1 MKILSVNAG
10 SSSLKFKMFEMPEE
24 EVIISGRFERIKDPK
39 NSFYSIEVNGDKYTK
54 NAPLNSHSD
63 AIEILIQELFD
74 NKVIDSL
81 DDLASVSHRLV
92 HGGDKYPNSVVLD
105 EESLKV
111 VESFVGLAPLHVPAN
126 VMCVKA
132 FMEKAPNAVQVGCF
146 DTAFHQTIDKERY
159 IYPVP
164 YEWYE
169 QYKVRKY
176 GFHGQS
182 HKYVTETI
190 SKILNKENVNA
201 IICHIGQ
208 GASISAIEN
217 GKCIDTS
224 MGFTPNSGVVMGTR
238 SGDIDYGIIK
248 YMMNNANMT
257 FEEVDDALNK
267 KSGLLG
273 LSKVSNDW
281 RDVDDAI
288 TKGDKQAYLA
298 HKILVN
304 SIVDY
309 IARYYVE
316 LKGQVDALVFTAGLG
331 ENASHIRRMVID
343 RLNCLG
349 FYCDRE
355 VNDQT
360 RFGKEGIISTKDSK
374 IPVYVIGTNEE
385 LMMARDAFDLIK

>member
-1 MKILSVNAG
+1 MKVLSVNAG

-24 EVIISGRFERIKDPK
+24 EVLIAGTFERIGGKG
-39 NSFYSIEVNGDKYTK
+39 SFYRVTINGEETK
-54 NAPLNSHSD
+54 KEAELKSHSD
-63 AIEILIQELFD
+63 AVEILIQELFD
-74 NKVIDSL
+74 NNVIESL
-81 DDLASVSHRLV
+81 DELSAVAHRLV
-92 HGGDKYPNSVVLD
+92 HGGDKYPNSVILD
-105 EESLKV
+105 EDALKI
-111 VESFVGLAPLHVPAN
+111 VESFKDLAPLHVPAN

-132 FMEKAPNAVQVGCF
+132 FMKKAPNAAQVGCF

-164 YEWYE
+164 FEWYE
-169 QYKVRKY
+169 KYKVRKY

-182 HKYVTETI
+182 HKYITETI
-190 SKILNKENVNA
+190 GNILNNKEVNA
-201 IICHIGQ
+201 IVCHIGQ

-224 MGFTPNSGVVMGTR
+224 MGFTPNSGVIMGTR

-248 YMMNNANMT
+248 YMMNEAGMT
-257 FEEVDDALNK
+257 FDEVDRALNK
-267 KSGLLG
+267 ESGLLG

-281 RDVDDAI
+281 RDVDAAI
-288 TKGDKQAYLA
+288 TEGNKQAYLA
-298 HKILVN
+298 HKIFVN

-331 ENASHIRRMVID
+331 ENAHHIRRMVID

-349 FYCDRE
+349 FECDRE
-355 VNDQT
+355 ANDNT
-360 RFGKEGIISTKDSK
+360 RFGKEGIISTSNSK

-385 LMMARDAFDLIK
+385 LMMARDALDLIK

>member
-24 EVIISGRFERIKDPK
+24 KVLIAGTFERIGDKE
-39 NSFYSIEVNGDKYTK
+39 SFYRITINNEQVKKQAEVRN
-54 NAPLNSHSD
+54 HSD
-63 AIEILIQELFD
+63 AVEILISELYS
-74 NKVIDSL
+74 NNIIDTLEELS
-81 DDLASVSHRLV
+81 AVSHRLV
-92 HGGDKYPNSVVLD
+92 HGGDKYPTSTLLD
-105 EESLKV
+105 NDALKV
-111 VESFVGLAPLHVPAN
+111 IESFKELAPLHVPAN
-126 VMCVKA
+126 VMCVRA
-132 FMEKAPNAVQVGCF
+132 FMEKAPNAAQVGCF

-169 QYKVRKY
+169 KYKVRKY

-182 HKYVTETI
+182 HKFITETI
-190 SKILNKENVNA
+190 SDILNKDKVNA
-201 IICHIGQ
+201 IVCHIGQ
-208 GASISAIEN
+208 GASISAIEA

-248 YMMNNANMT
+248 YIMKETGMS
-257 FEEVDDALNK
+257 FDEVDTILNK

-288 TKGDKQAYLA
+288 TNGDKQAYLS

-343 RLNCLG
+343 RLSCLG
-349 FYCDRE
+349 FECDRE
-355 VNDQT
+355 KNDET
-360 RFGKEGIISTKDSK
+360 RLGKEGIISTPNS

-385 LMMARDAFDLIK
+385 LMMARDALELIK

>member
-10 SSSLKFKMFEMPEE
+10 SSSLKFKMFEMPDEK
-24 EVIISGRFERIKDPK
+24 VLIAGTFERIGDIG
-39 NSFYSIEVNGDKYTK
+39 SFYRVTINGQEVKK
-54 NAPLNSHSD
+54 EAEVNSHSD
-63 AIEILIQELFD
+63 AVEILINELFD

-81 DDLASVSHRLV
+81 DELSAVSHRLV
-92 HGGDKYPNSVVLD
+92 HGGDKYPNSVILN
-105 EESLKV
+105 EEALEV
-111 VESFVGLAPLHVPAN
+111 IESFKDLAPLHVPAN

-132 FMEKAPNAVQVGCF
+132 FMSKAPNAAQVGCF

-169 QYKVRKY
+169 KYKVRKY

-182 HKYVTETI
+182 HKFITEAI
-190 SKILNKENVNA
+190 SKELGKEEVNT

-208 GASISAIEN
+208 GASISAIEK

-224 MGFTPNSGVVMGTR
+224 MGFTPNSGIVMGTR

-248 YMMNNANMT
+248 YMMNEASMS
-257 FEEVDDALNK
+257 FDEVDNALNK

-273 LSKVSNDW
+273 LSGVSNDW
-281 RDVDDAI
+281 RDVEAAI
-288 TKGDKQAYLA
+288 TKGDKQAYLS

-309 IARYYVE
+309 IAKYYVE
-316 LKGQVDALVFTAGLG
+316 LKGQIDALVFTAGLG
-331 ENASHIRRMVID
+331 ENAAHIRRMVIE
-343 RLNCLG
+343 RLSCLG
-349 FYCDRE
+349 FECDRE
-355 VNDQT
+355 VNDKT
-360 RFGKEGIISTKDSK
+360 ILGVEGIISTKNSK
-374 IPVYVIGTNEE
+374 IPIYVIGTNEE
-385 LMMARDAFDLIK
+385 LMMARDALNLIK

>member
-1 MKILSVNAG
+1 MKVLSVNAG
-10 SSSLKFKMFEMPEE
+10 SSSFKFRMYEMPEE
-24 EVIISGRFERIKDPK
+24 KVIISGRFERIGDRK
-39 NSFYSIEVNGDKYTK
+39 NSFYSIELNGEKVEK
-54 NAPLNSHSD
+54 KAELGSHAD
-63 AIEILIQELFD
+63 AVEILINELIE
-74 NKVIDSL
+74 NKVIESL
-81 DDLASVSHRLV
+81 DELTAISHRLV
-92 HGGDKYPNSVVLD
+92 HGGDKYPNSVILD
-105 EESLKV
+105 EDSLKV
-111 VESFVGLAPLHVPAN
+111 VESFTDLAPLHVPAN
-126 VMCVKA
+126 VMCVRA
-132 FMEKAPNAVQVGCF
+132 FMEKAPKAVQVGCF

-169 QYKVRKY
+169 KYKVRKY

-182 HKYVTETI
+182 HKFIAQTI
-190 SKILNKENVNA
+190 GKILNKEDVNA

-248 YMMNNANMT
+248 YMMSEAGMT
-257 FEEVDDALNK
+257 FDEVDQALNK

-288 TKGDKQAYLA
+288 TEGNKQAYLA

-309 IARYYVE
+309 VARYFVE

-331 ENASHIRRMVID
+331 ENANHIRRMVID

-349 FYCDRE
+349 FECDRE
-355 VNDQT
+355 ANDET
-360 RFGKEGIISTKDSK
+360 RFGKEGIISSKNSK
-374 IPVYVIGTNEE
+374 IPVYVIATNEE
-385 LMMARDAFDLIK
+385 LMMARDAVDLIK

>member
-24 EVIISGRFERIKDPK
+24 KVLIAGTFERIGGKG
-39 NSFYSIEVNGDKYTK
+39 SFYRITINGEEVKTESELK
-54 NAPLNSHSD
+54 SHSD
-63 AIEILIQELFD
+63 AVEILIQELFD
-74 NKVIDSL
+74 NNVISSL
-81 DDLASVSHRLV
+81 EELTAVSHRLV
-92 HGGDKYPNSVVLD
+92 HGGDKYPNSIIIDD
-105 EESLKV
+105 EALEV
-111 VESFVGLAPLHVPAN
+111 IESFKDLAPLHVPAN

-132 FMEKAPNAVQVGCF
+132 FMEKAPNAAQVGCF

-159 IYPVP
+159 IYAVP

-169 QYKVRKY
+169 KYKIRKY

-182 HKYVTETI
+182 HKFIAETI
-190 SKILNKENVNA
+190 AKELGKEEVNA

-208 GASISAIEN
+208 GASISAVEK

-224 MGFTPNSGVVMGTR
+224 MGFTPNSGVIMGTR

-248 YMMNNANMT
+248 YMMKEANMT
-257 FEEVDDALNK
+257 FDEVDRALNK
-267 KSGLLG
+267 ESGLLG

-281 RDVDDAI
+281 RDVDAAI
-288 TKGDKQAYLA
+288 TEGNKQAYLA
-298 HKILVN
+298 HKIFVN

-331 ENASHIRRMVID
+331 ENAHHIRRMVID

-349 FYCDRE
+349 FECDRE

-360 RFGKEGIISTKDSK
+360 RFGKEGIISTKNSK

-385 LMMARDAFDLIK
+385 LMMARDALDLVK

>member
-1 MKILSVNAG
+1 MKVLSVNAG

-24 EVIISGRFERIKDPK
+24 NVLIAGTVERIGGKG
-39 NSFYSIEVNGDKYTK
+39 SFYRIKINGEETK
-54 NAPLNSHSD
+54 TETEIKSHSD
-63 AIEILIQELFD
+63 AVEILIKELFD
-74 NKVIDSL
+74 NKIIESL
-81 DDLASVSHRLV
+81 EELGAVAHRLV
-92 HGGDKYPNSVVLD
+92 HGGDKYPNSTKLD

-111 VESFVGLAPLHVPAN
+111 VYSFKELAPLHVPAN
-126 VMCVKA
+126 VMCVTA

-146 DTAFHQTIDKERY
+146 DTAFHQTIDKERF
-159 IYPVP
+159 IYAVP

-169 QYKVRKY
+169 KYKVRKY

-182 HKYVTETI
+182 HKFITETL
-190 SKILNKENVNA
+190 SEMLNKKDLNA
-201 IICHIGQ
+201 IVCHIGQ

-238 SGDIDYGIIK
+238 SGDIDYGIVK
-248 YMMNNANMT
+248 YMMKETGMT
-257 FEEVDDALNK
+257 IEEVDNELNK

-281 RDVDDAI
+281 RDVDAAI
-288 TKGDKQAYLA
+288 TDGDKQAYLA

-309 IARYYVE
+309 IAKYYVE
-316 LKGQVDALVFTAGLG
+316 LKGQVDALAFTAGLG

-343 RLNCLG
+343 RLACLG
-349 FYCDRE
+349 FECDRE
-355 VNDQT
+355 KNDET
-360 RFGKEGIISTKDSK
+360 RLGKEGIISTPNSK

-385 LMMARDAFDLIK
+385 LMMARDAYDLSK

>member
-1 MKILSVNAG
+1 MKVLSVNAG

-24 EVIISGRFERIKDPK
+24 EVLIAGTFERIGGKG
-39 NSFYSIEVNGDKYTK
+39 SFYRVTINGEETK
-54 NAPLNSHSD
+54 KEAELKSHSD
-63 AIEILIQELFD
+63 AVEILIQELFD
-74 NKVIDSL
+74 NNVIESL
-81 DDLASVSHRLV
+81 DELSAVAHRLV
-92 HGGDKYPNSVVLD
+92 HGGDKYPNSVILD
-105 EESLKV
+105 EDALKI
-111 VESFVGLAPLHVPAN
+111 VESFKDLAPLHVPAN

-132 FMEKAPNAVQVGCF
+132 FMEKAPNAAQVGCF

-169 QYKVRKY
+169 KYKVRKY

-182 HKYVTETI
+182 HKYITETI
-190 SKILNKENVNA
+190 GNILNNKEVNA

-224 MGFTPNSGVVMGTR
+224 MGFTPNSGVIMGTR

-248 YMMNNANMT
+248 YMMNEAGMT
-257 FEEVDDALNK
+257 FEEVDRALNK
-267 KSGLLG
+267 ESGLLG

-281 RDVDDAI
+281 RDVDAAI
-288 TKGDKQAYLA
+288 TEGNKQAYLA
-298 HKILVN
+298 HKIFVN

-349 FYCDRE
+349 FECDRE
-355 VNDQT
+355 VNDNT
-360 RFGKEGIISTKDSK
+360 RFGKEGIISTSNSK

-385 LMMARDAFDLIK
+385 LMMARDALD

>member
-24 EVIISGRFERIKDPK
+24 KVIISGRFERIKDPK
-39 NSFYSIEVNGDKYTK
+39 NSFYSIETLDEKYKK
-54 NAPLNSHSD
+54 NVELNNHSD
-63 AIEILIQELFD
+63 AVEILINELFE
-74 NKVIDSL
+74 NKVISSL
-81 DDLASVSHRLV
+81 DELTAVSHRLV
-92 HGGDKYPNSVVLD
+92 HGGDKYPTSVILD
-105 EESLKV
+105 EDSLKV
-111 VESFVGLAPLHVPAN
+111 VESFTDLAPLHVPAN
-126 VMCVKA
+126 VMCVRE
-132 FMEKAPNAVQVGCF
+132 FMKKAPNAYQVGCF
-146 DTAFHQTIDKERY
+146 DTAFHQTIDEERF

-164 YEWYE
+164 FEWYE
-169 QYKVRKY
+169 KYKVRKY

-182 HKYVTETI
+182 HKYITETI
-190 SKILNKENVNA
+190 GNMLNKKDVNA

-208 GASISAIEN
+208 GASISAISN

-248 YMMNNANMT
+248 YMMKTAGMS
-257 FEEVDDALNK
+257 FDEVDDALNK

-281 RDVDDAI
+281 RDVDEAI

-298 HKILVN
+298 HKVLVN

-309 IARYYVE
+309 VARYYVE

-349 FYCDRE
+349 FECDRE
-355 VNDQT
+355 LNDEI
-360 RFGKEGIISTKDSK
+360 RLGKEGKISTSNSK

-385 LMMARDAFDLIK
+385 LMMARDAVNLIK

>member
-24 EVIISGRFERIKDPK
+24 KVLIAGTFERIGGKG
-39 NSFYSIEVNGDKYTK
+39 SFYRITVNNEEVKKDANLK
-54 NAPLNSHSD
+54 SHSD
-63 AIEILIQELFD
+63 AVEILIKELFD
-74 NKVIDSL
+74 NNIIESL
-81 DDLASVSHRLV
+81 DELSSVSHRLV
-92 HGGDKYPNSVVLD
+92 HGGDKYPNSIILD

-111 VESFVGLAPLHVPAN
+111 VESFKDLAPLHVPAN

-132 FMEKAPNAVQVGCF
+132 FMEKAPNAKQVGCF

-159 IYPVP
+159 IYAVP

-169 QYKVRKY
+169 KYKVRKY

-182 HKYVTETI
+182 HKFITETI
-190 SKILNKENVNA
+190 EKKLGKENVNA

-224 MGFTPNSGVVMGTR
+224 MGFTPNSGVIMGTR

-248 YMMNNANMT
+248 YMMKET
-257 FEEVDDALNK
+257 GLSFDEIDTALNK

-288 TKGDKQAYLA
+288 TEGNKQAYLA
-298 HKILVN
+298 HKIFVN

-309 IARYYVE
+309 IAKYYVE

-331 ENASHIRRMVID
+331 ENAHHIRRMVID
-343 RLNCLG
+343 RLACLG
-349 FYCDRE
+349 FECNRE
-355 VNDQT
+355 VNDST
-360 RFGKEGIISTKDSK
+360 RFGKEGIISTKNSK
-374 IPVYVIGTNEE
+374 IPVYVICTNEE
-385 LMMARDAFDLIK
+385 LMMARDALNLIK

>member
-10 SSSLKFKMFEMPEE
+10 SSSLKFKMFEMPDEK
-24 EVIISGRFERIKDPK
+24 VLIAGTFERIGDIG
-39 NSFYSIEVNGDKYTK
+39 SFYRVTINGQEVKK
-54 NAPLNSHSD
+54 EAEVNSHSD
-63 AIEILIQELFD
+63 AVEILINELFD

-81 DDLASVSHRLV
+81 DELSAVSHRLV
-92 HGGDKYPNSVVLD
+92 HGGDKYPNSVILN
-105 EESLKV
+105 EEALKV
-111 VESFVGLAPLHVPAN
+111 IESFKDLAPLHVPAN

-132 FMEKAPNAVQVGCF
+132 FMSKAPNAAQVGCF

-169 QYKVRKY
+169 KYKVRKY

-182 HKYVTETI
+182 HKFITEAI
-190 SKILNKENVNA
+190 SKELGKEEVNT

-208 GASISAIEN
+208 GASISAIEK

-224 MGFTPNSGVVMGTR
+224 MGFTPNSGIVMGTR

-248 YMMNNANMT
+248 YMMNEASMS
-257 FEEVDDALNK
+257 FDEVDNALNK

-273 LSKVSNDW
+273 LSGVSNDW
-281 RDVDDAI
+281 RDVEAAI
-288 TKGDKQAYLA
+288 TKGDKQAYLS

-309 IARYYVE
+309 IAKYYVE
-316 LKGQVDALVFTAGLG
+316 LKGQIDALVFTAGLG
-331 ENASHIRRMVID
+331 ENAAHIRRMVIE
-343 RLNCLG
+343 RLSCLG
-349 FYCDRE
+349 FECDRE
-355 VNDQT
+355 VNDKT
-360 RFGKEGIISTKDSK
+360 ILGVEGIISTKNSK
-374 IPVYVIGTNEE
+374 IPIYVIGTNEE
-385 LMMARDAFDLIK
+385 LMMARDALNLIK

>member
-24 EVIISGRFERIKDPK
+24 KVLIAGTFERIGGQG
-39 NSFYSIEVNGDKYTK
+39 SFYRVTINNEETK
-54 NAPLNSHSD
+54 KEAELKSHSD
-63 AIEILIQELFD
+63 AVEILIQELFD
-74 NKVIDSL
+74 NKVIESL
-81 DDLASVSHRLV
+81 DELSAVAHRLV
-92 HGGDKYPNSVVLD
+92 HGGDKYPNSVILD
-105 EESLKV
+105 NESLKV
-111 VESFVGLAPLHVPAN
+111 VESFKDLAPLHVPAN
-126 VMCVKA
+126 VMCVRA
-132 FMEKAPNAVQVGCF
+132 FMKKAPNAAQVGCF

-169 QYKVRKY
+169 KYKVRKY

-182 HKYVTETI
+182 HKYITETI
-190 SKILNKENVNA
+190 SDILGNKEVNA
-201 IICHIGQ
+201 IVCHIGQ

-224 MGFTPNSGVVMGTR
+224 MGFTPNSGVIMGTR

-248 YMMNNANMT
+248 YMMKEANMT
-257 FEEVDDALNK
+257 FDEVDRALNK
-267 KSGLLG
+267 ESGLLG

-281 RDVDDAI
+281 RDVDAAI
-288 TKGDKQAYLA
+288 TEGNKQAYLA
-298 HKILVN
+298 HKIFVN

-331 ENASHIRRMVID
+331 ENAHHIRRMVID
-343 RLNCLG
+343 RLACLG
-349 FYCDRE
+349 FECDRE
-355 VNDQT
+355 ANDQT
-360 RFGKEGIISTKDSK
+360 RFGKEGIISTKNSK

-385 LMMARDAFDLIK
+385 LMMARDALDLIK

>member
-1 MKILSVNAG
+1 MKVLSVNAG

-24 EVIISGRFERIKDPK
+24 KVLIAGTVERIGGEG
-39 NSFYSIEVNGDKYTK
+39 SFYRIKTNGEEVKTEAEIK
-54 NAPLNSHSD
+54 THSD
-63 AIEILIQELFD
+63 AVEILIKELFD
-74 NKVIDSL
+74 NKIIESL
-81 DDLASVSHRLV
+81 EELGAVAHRLV
-92 HGGDKYPNSVVLD
+92 HGGDKYPNSTKLD

-111 VESFVGLAPLHVPAN
+111 VYSFKDLAPLHVPAN

-146 DTAFHQTIDKERY
+146 DTAFHQTIDKERF
-159 IYPVP
+159 IYAVP

-169 QYKVRKY
+169 KYKVRKY

-182 HKYVTETI
+182 HKFITETLI
-190 SKILNKENVNA
+190 DMLNKKDLNA
-201 IICHIGQ
+201 IVCHIGQ

-224 MGFTPNSGVVMGTR
+224 MGFTPNSGVVMGSR
-238 SGDIDYGIIK
+238 SGDIDYGIVK
-248 YMMNNANMT
+248 YIMKETGMT
-257 FEEVDDALNK
+257 IDEVDTELNK

-281 RDVDDAI
+281 RDVDAAI
-288 TKGDKQAYLA
+288 TEGNKQAYLA

-316 LKGQVDALVFTAGLG
+316 LKGQVDALAFTAGLG

-343 RLNCLG
+343 RLACLG
-349 FYCDRE
+349 FECDRE
-355 VNDQT
+355 KNDET
-360 RFGKEGIISTKDSK
+360 RLGKEGIISTPNSK

-385 LMMARDAFDLIK
+385 LMMARDAYDLSK

>member
-1 MKILSVNAG
+1 MKVLSVNAG

-24 EVIISGRFERIKDPK
+24 SVIISGRFERIGDKE
-39 NSFYSIEVNGDKYTK
+39 NSFYSIEIGDDKVKK
-54 NAPLNSHSD
+54 NAPLSNHSD
-63 AIEILIQELFD
+63 AVAILINELLE
-74 NKVIDSL
+74 NEVISSL
-81 DDLASVSHRLV
+81 EELTAVSHRLV
-92 HGGDKYPNSVVLD
+92 HGGDKYPNSVILD
-105 EESLKV
+105 EESLNV
-111 VESFVGLAPLHVPAN
+111 IEGFIDLAPLHVPAN
-126 VMCVKA
+126 VMCVRE
-132 FMEKAPNAVQVGCF
+132 FMKQAPNAYQVGCF

-169 QYKVRKY
+169 NYKVRKY

-182 HKYVTETI
+182 HKYVAETI
-190 SKILNKENVNA
+190 GKILNKENVNA

-248 YMMNNANMT
+248 YMMKTADMT
-257 FEEVDDALNK
+257 FDEVDEALNK

-288 TKGDKQAYLA
+288 TNGDKQAYLA

-309 IARYYVE
+309 VARYYVE

-331 ENASHIRRMVID
+331 ENASHIRRMVVD

-349 FYCDRE
+349 FECDRE
-355 VNDQT
+355 VNDEI
-360 RFGKEGIISTKDSK
+360 RLGKEGLISTKNSK

-385 LMMARDAFDLIK
+385 LMMARDALNLIQ

>member
-1 MKILSVNAG
+1 MKVLSVNAG

-24 EVIISGRFERIKDPK
+24 EVLIAGTFERIGGDK
-39 NSFYSIEVNGDKYTK
+39 SFYRVTVNNEEVKKETELK
-54 NAPLNSHSD
+54 SHSD
-63 AIEILIQELFD
+63 AVEILIKELFE
-74 NKVIDSL
+74 NNIIESL
-81 DDLASVSHRLV
+81 DELTAVSHRLV
-92 HGGDKYPNSVVLD
+92 HGGDKYPNSVILD
-105 EESLKV
+105 NDALKV
-111 VESFVGLAPLHVPAN
+111 VESFTDLAPLHVPAN
-126 VMCVKA
+126 VMCVRA
-132 FMEKAPNAVQVGCF
+132 FMEKAPNAYQIGCF

-159 IYPVP
+159 IYAVP

-169 QYKVRKY
+169 KYKVRKY

-182 HKYVTETI
+182 HKFITEAI
-190 SKILNKENVNA
+190 GKELGKENVNA

-248 YMMNNANMT
+248 YIMKETGMT
-257 FEEVDDALNK
+257 FDEVDNILNK

-288 TKGDKQAYLA
+288 TNGDKQAYLS

-343 RLNCLG
+343 RISCLG
-349 FYCDRE
+349 FECNRE
-355 VNDQT
+355 ANDII
-360 RFGKEGIISTKDSK
+360 RLGKEGIISSENSK

-385 LMMARDAFDLIK
+385 LMMARDALSLIK

>member
-1 MKILSVNAG
+1 MKVLAVNAG

-24 EVIISGRFERIKDPK
+24 KVIISGRFERIGDSA
-39 NSFYSIEVNGDKYTK
+39 NSFYGIETSDNKYKK
-54 NAPLNSHSD
+54 NAPLKSHSD
-63 AIEILIQELFD
+63 AVEILIQECFD
-74 NKVIDSL
+74 NNAIDSL
-81 DDLASVSHRLV
+81 DDLSAVSHRLV
-92 HGGDKYPNSVVLD
+92 HGGDKYPNSVILD
-105 EESLKV
+105 DESLKV
-111 VESFVGLAPLHVPAN
+111 VESFTDLAPLHVPAN
-126 VMCVKA
+126 VMCVRA
-132 FMEKAPNAVQVGCF
+132 FMEKCPRAVQVGCF

-169 QYKVRKY
+169 KYKVRKY

-182 HKYVTETI
+182 HKFIAQTI
-190 SKILNKENVNA
+190 GKYINKEEPNA

-208 GASISAIEN
+208 GASISAIEK

-248 YMMNNANMT
+248 YMMSEAGMT
-257 FEEVDDALNK
+257 FDEVDQALNK

-273 LSKVSNDW
+273 LSGVSNDW

-288 TKGDKQAYLA
+288 TEGNKQAYLA

-309 IARYYVE
+309 VARYYVE

-349 FYCDRE
+349 FECDRDL
-355 VNDQT
+355 NDEI
-360 RFGKEGIISTKDSK
+360 RLGKEGKISTENSK

-385 LMMARDAFDLIK
+385 LMMARDAVELMK

>member
-1 MKILSVNAG
+1 MKVLAVNAG

-24 EVIISGRFERIKDPK
+24 KVIISGRFERIGDSE
-39 NSFYSIEVNGDKYTK
+39 NSFYSIETSDNKYK
-54 NAPLNSHSD
+54 RNAPLKNHSD
-63 AIEILIQELFD
+63 AVEILIQELYD
-74 NKVIDSL
+74 NNVIDSL
-81 DDLASVSHRLV
+81 DDLSAVSHRLV
-92 HGGDKYPNSVVLD
+92 HGGDKYPNSVILD
-105 EESLKV
+105 DESLKV
-111 VESFVGLAPLHVPAN
+111 VESFTDLAPLHVPAN
-126 VMCVKA
+126 VMCVRA
-132 FMEKAPNAVQVGCF
+132 FMEKCPRAVQVGCF

-169 QYKVRKY
+169 KYKVRKY

-182 HKYVTETI
+182 HKFIAQTI
-190 SKILNKENVNA
+190 GKYINKEEPNA

-208 GASISAIEN
+208 GASISAIEK

-248 YMMNNANMT
+248 YMMSEAGMT
-257 FEEVDDALNK
+257 FDEIDQALNK

-273 LSKVSNDW
+273 LSGVSNDW

-288 TKGDKQAYLA
+288 TAGNKQAYLA

-309 IARYYVE
+309 VARYYVE

-331 ENASHIRRMVID
+331 ENASHIRRMVVD

-349 FYCDRE
+349 FECDRE
-355 VNDQT
+355 LNDEI
-360 RFGKEGIISTKDSK
+360 RLGKEGKISTENSK

-385 LMMARDAFDLIK
+385 LMMARDALELMK

>member
-1 MKILSVNAG
+1 MKVLSVNAG

-24 EVIISGRFERIKDPK
+24 EVLIAGTFERIGGKG
-39 NSFYSIEVNGDKYTK
+39 SFYRVTINGEETK
-54 NAPLNSHSD
+54 KEAELKSHSD
-63 AIEILIQELFD
+63 AVEILIQELFD
-74 NKVIDSL
+74 NNVIESL
-81 DDLASVSHRLV
+81 DELSAVAHRLV
-92 HGGDKYPNSVVLD
+92 HGGDKYPNSVILD
-105 EESLKV
+105 EDALKI
-111 VESFVGLAPLHVPAN
+111 VESFKDLAPLHVPAN

-132 FMEKAPNAVQVGCF
+132 FMEKAPNAAQVGCF

-164 YEWYE
+164 FEWYE
-169 QYKVRKY
+169 KYKVRKY

-182 HKYVTETI
+182 HKYITETI
-190 SKILNKENVNA
+190 GNILNNKEVNA
-201 IICHIGQ
+201 IVCHIGQ

-224 MGFTPNSGVVMGTR
+224 MGFTPNSGVIMGTR

-248 YMMNNANMT
+248 YMMNEAGMT
-257 FEEVDDALNK
+257 FDEVDRALNK
-267 KSGLLG
+267 ESGLLG

-281 RDVDDAI
+281 RDVDAAI
-288 TKGDKQAYLA
+288 TEGNKQAYLA
-298 HKILVN
+298 HKIFVN

-331 ENASHIRRMVID
+331 ENAHHIRRMVID

-349 FYCDRE
+349 FECDRE
-355 VNDQT
+355 ANDNT
-360 RFGKEGIISTKDSK
+360 RFGKEGIISTSNSK

-385 LMMARDAFDLIK
+385 LMMARDALDLIK

>member
-1 MKILSVNAG
+1 MKVLSVNAG

-24 EVIISGRFERIKDPK
+24 EVLIAGTFERIGGKG
-39 NSFYSIEVNGDKYTK
+39 SFYRVTINGEETK
-54 NAPLNSHSD
+54 KEAELKSHSD
-63 AIEILIQELFD
+63 AVEILIQELFD
-74 NKVIDSL
+74 NNVIESL
-81 DDLASVSHRLV
+81 DELSAVAHRLV
-92 HGGDKYPNSVVLD
+92 HGGDKYPNSVILD
-105 EESLKV
+105 EDALKI
-111 VESFVGLAPLHVPAN
+111 VESFKDLAPLHVPAN

-132 FMEKAPNAVQVGCF
+132 FMEKAPNAAQVGCF

-164 YEWYE
+164 FEWYE
-169 QYKVRKY
+169 KYKVRKY

-182 HKYVTETI
+182 HKYITETI
-190 SKILNKENVNA
+190 GNILNNKEVNA
-201 IICHIGQ
+201 IVCHIGQ

-224 MGFTPNSGVVMGTR
+224 MGFTPNSGVIMGTR

-248 YMMNNANMT
+248 YMMNEAGMT
-257 FEEVDDALNK
+257 FDEVDRALNK
-267 KSGLLG
+267 ESGLLG

-281 RDVDDAI
+281 RDVDAAI
-288 TKGDKQAYLA
+288 TEGNKQAYLA
-298 HKILVN
+298 HKIFVN

-331 ENASHIRRMVID
+331 ENAHHIRRMVID

-349 FYCDRE
+349 FECDRE
-355 VNDQT
+355 ANDNT
-360 RFGKEGIISTKDSK
+360 RFGKEGIISTSNSK

-385 LMMARDAFDLIK
+385 LMMVRDALDLIK

>member
-1 MKILSVNAG
+1 MKVLAVNAG
-10 SSSLKFKMFEMPEE
+10 SSSLKFKMFEMPSE
-24 EVIISGRFERIKDPK
+24 EVIISGRFERIGDSA
-39 NSFYSIEVNGDKYTK
+39 NSFYSIETSDNKYKK

-63 AIEILIQELFD
+63 AVEILIQECFD
-74 NKVIDSL
+74 NSVIDSL
-81 DDLASVSHRLV
+81 DDLSAVAHRLV
-92 HGGDKYPNSVVLD
+92 HGGDKYPNSVILD
-105 EESLKV
+105 EDSLKA
-111 VESFVGLAPLHVPAN
+111 VESFTDLAPLHVPAN
-126 VMCVKA
+126 VMCVRA
-132 FMEKAPNAVQVGCF
+132 FMEKAPKAVQVGCF

-169 QYKVRKY
+169 KYKVRKY

-182 HKYVTETI
+182 HKFVAETI
-190 SKILNKENVNA
+190 AKILNKEEVNA

-208 GASISAIEN
+208 GASISAIEK

-248 YMMNNANMT
+248 YMMSEAGMT
-257 FEEVDDALNK
+257 FDEVDTALNK

-288 TKGDKQAYLA
+288 TAGNKQAYLA

-309 IARYYVE
+309 VARYYVE

-331 ENASHIRRMVID
+331 ENASHIRRMVVD

-349 FYCDRE
+349 FECDRE
-355 VNDQT
+355 LNDVT
-360 RFGKEGIISTKDSK
+360 RLGKEGKISTENSK
-374 IPVYVIGTNEE
+374 IPVYVVATNEE
-385 LMMARDAFDLIK
+385 LMMARDALNLMK

>member
-1 MKILSVNAG
+1 MKVLAVNAG
-10 SSSLKFKMFEMPEE
+10 SSSLKFKMFEMPSE
-24 EVIISGRFERIKDPK
+24 EVIISGRFERIGDSE
-39 NSFYSIEVNGDKYTK
+39 NSFYSIEVGQDKVK
-54 NAPLNSHSD
+54 KDAPLSSHSD
-63 AIEILIQELFD
+63 AVEILIKELFD

-81 DDLASVSHRLV
+81 DELAAVSHRLV
-92 HGGDKYPNSVVLD
+92 HGGDKYPNSVILD
-105 EESLKV
+105 DEALEV
-111 VESFVGLAPLHVPAN
+111 IESFTDLAPLHVPAN
-126 VMCVKA
+126 VMCVRA
-132 FMEKAPNAVQVGCF
+132 FMEKAPKAVQVGCF
-146 DTAFHQTIDKERY
+146 DTAFHQTIEKERY

-169 QYKVRKY
+169 KYKVRKY

-182 HKYVTETI
+182 HKFIAETI
-190 SKILNKENVNA
+190 GNILNKKEVNA

-224 MGFTPNSGVVMGTR
+224 MGFTPNSGVIMGTR

-248 YMMNNANMT
+248 YMMSEANMT
-257 FEEVDDALNK
+257 FEEVDNALNK

-288 TKGDKQAYLA
+288 TNGNKQAYLA
-298 HKILVN
+298 HKIFVN

-309 IARYYVE
+309 VARYFVE
-316 LKGQVDALVFTAGLG
+316 LNGKVDALVFTAGLG
-331 ENASHIRRMVID
+331 ENAAHIRRMVID
-343 RLNCLG
+343 RLSCLG
-349 FYCDRE
+349 FECDRE
-355 VNDQT
+355 KNDET
-360 RFGKEGIISTKDSK
+360 RFGKEGIISTSNSK

-385 LMMARDAFDLIK
+385 LMMARDAEELMK

>member
-1 MKILSVNAG
+1 MKVLSVNAG
-10 SSSLKFKMFEMPEE
+10 SSSFKFRMYEMPEE
-24 EVIISGRFERIKDPK
+24 KVIISGRFERIGDKE
-39 NSFYSIEVNGDKYTK
+39 NSFYSIELNGEKTEK
-54 NAPLNSHSD
+54 KEELGTHAD
-63 AIEILIQELFD
+63 AVEILIKELTL
-74 NKVIDSL
+74 NKVIESL
-81 DDLASVSHRLV
+81 DELTAVSHRLV
-92 HGGDKYPNSVVLD
+92 HGGDKYPNSIIIDSEALEVI
-105 EESLKV
+105 
-111 VESFVGLAPLHVPAN
+111 ESFKDLAPLHVPAN

-132 FMEKAPNAVQVGCF
+132 FMEKAPNAIEVGCF

-169 QYKVRKY
+169 NYKVRKY

-182 HKYVTETI
+182 HKYVAETI
-190 SKILNKENVNA
+190 GKILNKENVNA

-248 YMMNNANMT
+248 YMMKAANMT
-257 FEEVDDALNK
+257 FDEVDTALNK

-273 LSKVSNDW
+273 MSEVSYDW
-281 RDVDDAI
+281 RDVDKAI
-288 TKGDKQAYLA
+288 GEGNKKAYLA

-309 IARYYVE
+309 VARYYVE

-331 ENASHIRRMVID
+331 ENAHHIRRMVVD

-349 FYCDRE
+349 FECDRE
-355 VNDQT
+355 LNDET
-360 RFGKEGIISTKDSK
+360 RFGKEGIISTKNSK
-374 IPVYVIGTNEE
+374 IPVYVIATNEE
-385 LMMARDAFDLIK
+385 LMMARDALNLIK

>member
-1 MKILSVNAG
+1 MKVLAVNAG

-24 EVIISGRFERIKDPK
+24 KVVISGRFERIGDSK
-39 NSFYSIEVNGDKYTK
+39 NSFYSIETDSDKYKK
-54 NAPLNSHSD
+54 NAPLESHKD
-63 AIEILIQELFD
+63 AVEILIQELFD

-81 DDLASVSHRLV
+81 DDLSAVSHRLV
-92 HGGDKYPNSVVLD
+92 HGGDKYPNSVILD
-105 EESLKV
+105 EDSLKV
-111 VESFVGLAPLHVPAN
+111 VESFTDLAPLHVPAN
-126 VMCVKA
+126 VMCVRA
-132 FMEKAPNAVQVGCF
+132 FMEKAPKAVQVGCF

-169 QYKVRKY
+169 KYKVRKY

-182 HKYVTETI
+182 HKFITQTI
-190 SKILNKENVNA
+190 GKILNKEDVNA

-248 YMMNNANMT
+248 YMMSEAGMT
-257 FEEVDDALNK
+257 FDEVDQALNK

-288 TKGDKQAYLA
+288 TEGNKQAYLA

-309 IARYYVE
+309 VARYYVE

-331 ENASHIRRMVID
+331 ENANHIRRMVVD
-343 RLNCLG
+343 RIACLG
-349 FYCDRE
+349 FECDRE
-355 VNDQT
+355 LNDET
-360 RFGKEGIISTKDSK
+360 RLGKEGIISTKNSK

-385 LMMARDAFDLIK
+385 LMMARDAVELMK

>member
-24 EVIISGRFERIKDPK
+24 KVLIAGTFERIGGKG
-39 NSFYSIEVNGDKYTK
+39 SFYRITVNNEEVKKDANLK
-54 NAPLNSHSD
+54 SHSD
-63 AIEILIQELFD
+63 AVEILIKELFD
-74 NKVIDSL
+74 NNIIESL
-81 DDLASVSHRLV
+81 DELSSVSHRLV
-92 HGGDKYPNSVVLD
+92 HGGDKYPNSIILD

-111 VESFVGLAPLHVPAN
+111 VESFKDLAPLHVPAN

-132 FMEKAPNAVQVGCF
+132 FMEKAPNAKQVGCF

-159 IYPVP
+159 IYAVP

-169 QYKVRKY
+169 KYKVRKY

-182 HKYVTETI
+182 HKFITETI
-190 SKILNKENVNA
+190 EKKLGKENVNA

-224 MGFTPNSGVVMGTR
+224 MGFTPNSGVIMGTR

-248 YMMNNANMT
+248 YMMKET
-257 FEEVDDALNK
+257 GLSFDEIDTALNK
-267 KSGLLG
+267 ESGLLG

-288 TKGDKQAYLA
+288 TEGNKQAYLA
-298 HKILVN
+298 HKIFVN

-309 IARYYVE
+309 IAKYYVE

-331 ENASHIRRMVID
+331 ENAHHIRRMVID
-343 RLNCLG
+343 RLACLG
-349 FYCDRE
+349 FECNRE
-355 VNDQT
+355 VNDST
-360 RFGKEGIISTKDSK
+360 RFGKEGVISTKNSK
-374 IPVYVIGTNEE
+374 IPVYVICTNEE
-385 LMMARDAFDLIK
+385 LMMARDALNLIK

>member
-1 MKILSVNAG
+1 MKVLSVNAG

-24 EVIISGRFERIKDPK
+24 KVLIAGTVERIGDPD
-39 NSFYSIEVNGDKYTK
+39 SFYRIKINGEETK
-54 NAPLNSHSD
+54 KQVRIDTHAD
-63 AIEILIQELFD
+63 AVEICIQELFD
-74 NKVIDSL
+74 NKVISSL
-81 DDLASVSHRLV
+81 DELNAVSHRLV
-92 HGGDKYPNSVVLD
+92 HGGDKYPNSIVID
-105 EESLKV
+105 EEALKV
-111 VESFVGLAPLHVPAN
+111 IESFKDLAPLHVPAN

-132 FMEKAPNAVQVGCF
+132 FTEKAPNAVQVGCF
-146 DTAFHQTIDKERY
+146 DTAFHQTIDQERY

-169 QYKVRKY
+169 KYKIRKY

-182 HKYVTETI
+182 HKFITETI
-190 SKILNKENVNA
+190 GDMLNKKDVNA
-201 IICHIGQ
+201 IVCHIGQ

-248 YMMNNANMT
+248 YMMQEANMT
-257 FEEVDDALNK
+257 FQDVDRALNK
-267 KSGLLG
+267 ESGLLG

-281 RDVDDAI
+281 RDVDAAI
-288 TKGDKQAYLA
+288 TEGNKQAYLA

-331 ENASHIRRMVID
+331 ENASHIRRMVVD
-343 RLNCLG
+343 RLACLG
-349 FYCDRE
+349 FECDRE
-355 VNDQT
+355 KNDET
-360 RFGKEGIISTKDSK
+360 RLGKEGIISTPNSK

-385 LMMARDAFDLIK
+385 LMMARDAYDLSK

>member
-1 MKILSVNAG
+1 MKVLSVNAG

-24 EVIISGRFERIKDPK
+24 KVLIAGTVERIGGKG
-39 NSFYSIEVNGDKYTK
+39 SFYRIKINGEETK
-54 NAPLNSHSD
+54 TETEIKTHSD
-63 AIEILIQELFD
+63 AVEILIKELFD
-74 NKVIDSL
+74 NKIIESL
-81 DDLASVSHRLV
+81 EELGAVAHRLV
-92 HGGDKYPNSVVLD
+92 HGGDKYPNSTKLD

-111 VESFVGLAPLHVPAN
+111 VYSFKDLAPLHVPAN

-146 DTAFHQTIDKERY
+146 DTAFHQTIDKERF
-159 IYPVP
+159 IYAVP
-164 YEWYE
+164 YDWYE
-169 QYKVRKY
+169 KYKVRKY

-182 HKYVTETI
+182 HKFITETL
-190 SKILNKENVNA
+190 SEMLNKKDLNA
-201 IICHIGQ
+201 IVCHIGQ

-238 SGDIDYGIIK
+238 SGDIDYGIVK
-248 YMMNNANMT
+248 YIMKETGMT
-257 FEEVDDALNK
+257 IDEVDNELNK

-281 RDVDDAI
+281 RDVDAAI
-288 TKGDKQAYLA
+288 TEGDKQAYLA

-309 IARYYVE
+309 VARYYVE
-316 LKGQVDALVFTAGLG
+316 LKGQVDALAFTAGLG

-349 FYCDRE
+349 FECDRE
-355 VNDQT
+355 KNDET
-360 RFGKEGIISTKDSK
+360 RLGKEGIISTPNSK

-385 LMMARDAFDLIK
+385 LMMARDAYDLSK

>member
-1 MKILSVNAG
+1 MKVLSVNAG

-24 EVIISGRFERIKDPK
+24 EVIISGRFERIGDKK
-39 NSFYSIEVNGDKYTK
+39 NSFYSVEVNGEKTEK
-54 NAPLNSHSD
+54 KAELGSHSD
-63 AIEILIQELFD
+63 AVEILIQELFD
-74 NKVIDSL
+74 NKVIGSL
-81 DDLASVSHRLV
+81 DELSAVAHRLV
-92 HGGDKYPNSVVLD
+92 HGGDKYPNSVLLD
-105 EESLKV
+105 DEALV
-111 VESFVGLAPLHVPAN
+111 AVEGFTDLAPLHVPAN
-126 VMCVKA
+126 VMCVRA
-132 FMEKAPNAVQVGCF
+132 FMEKAPNAAQVGCF
-146 DTAFHQTIDKERY
+146 DTAFHQTIEKERY

-169 QYKVRKY
+169 EYKVRKY

-182 HKYVTETI
+182 HKYVAEAI
-190 SKILNKENVNA
+190 GNILNKENVNA

-248 YMMNNANMT
+248 YMMKTANMS
-257 FEEVDDALNK
+257 FDEVDKALNK

-273 LSKVSNDW
+273 MSKVSNDW
-281 RDVDDAI
+281 RDVDAAI
-288 TKGDKQAYLA
+288 TEGNKQAYLA

-309 IARYYVE
+309 VARYYVE

-349 FYCDRE
+349 FECDRE
-355 VNDQT
+355 LNDET
-360 RFGKEGIISTKDSK
+360 RFGKEGIISTKNSK

-385 LMMARDAFDLIK
+385 LMMARDALDLIK

>member
-1 MKILSVNAG
+1 MKVLSVNAG
-10 SSSLKFKMFEMPEE
+10 SSSFKFRMYEMPEE
-24 EVIISGRFERIKDPK
+24 KVIISGRFERIGDRK
-39 NSFYSIEVNGDKYTK
+39 NSFYSIELNGEKVEK
-54 NAPLNSHSD
+54 KAELGSHAD
-63 AIEILIQELFD
+63 AVEILINELIE
-74 NKVIDSL
+74 NKVIESL
-81 DDLASVSHRLV
+81 DELTAISHRLV
-92 HGGDKYPNSVVLD
+92 HGGDKYPNSIIIDSEAL
-105 EESLKV
+105 EAI
-111 VESFVGLAPLHVPAN
+111 ESFKDLAPLHVPAN

-132 FMEKAPNAVQVGCF
+132 FMEKAPNAIEVGCF

-164 YEWYE
+164 YKWYE
-169 QYKVRKY
+169 EYKVRKY

-182 HKYVTETI
+182 HKYVAETI
-190 SKILNKENVNA
+190 GKILNKDNVNA

-248 YMMNNANMT
+248 YMMKTANMT
-257 FEEVDDALNK
+257 FDEVDNALNK
-267 KSGLLG
+267 QSGLLG
-273 LSKVSNDW
+273 MSEVSYDW
-281 RDVDDAI
+281 RDVDKAI
-288 TKGDKQAYLA
+288 GEGNKKAYLA

-309 IARYYVE
+309 VAKYYVE

-331 ENASHIRRMVID
+331 ENAHHIRRMVID

-349 FYCDRE
+349 FECDRE
-355 VNDQT
+355 ANDET
-360 RFGKEGIISTKDSK
+360 RFGKEGIISSKNSK
-374 IPVYVIGTNEE
+374 IPVYVIATNEE
-385 LMMARDAFDLIK
+385 LMMARDAVDLIK

>member
-24 EVIISGRFERIKDPK
+24 NVLIAGTFERIGG
-39 NSFYSIEVNGDKYTK
+39 NGSFYRIKTNGEEVKTETELK
-54 NAPLNSHSD
+54 SHSD
-63 AIEILIQELFD
+63 AVEILIQELFD
-74 NKVIDSL
+74 NNIINSL
-81 DDLASVSHRLV
+81 DELNAVSHRLV

-105 EESLKV
+105 EEALKII
-111 VESFVGLAPLHVPAN
+111 ESFKDLAPLHVPAN

-159 IYPVP
+159 IYAVP

-169 QYKVRKY
+169 KYKVRKY

-182 HKYVTETI
+182 HKFITEAI
-190 SKILNKENVNA
+190 SKELGKEEVNA
-201 IICHIGQ
+201 IVCHIGQ

-217 GKCIDTS
+217 SKCIDTS
-224 MGFTPNSGVVMGTR
+224 MGFTPNSGIVMGTR

-248 YMMNNANMT
+248 YMMTNANMT
-257 FEEVDDALNK
+257 FDEVDTALNK
-267 KSGLLG
+267 QSGLLG

-281 RDVDDAI
+281 RDVDAAI
-288 TKGDKQAYLA
+288 TEGNKQAYLA

-331 ENASHIRRMVID
+331 ENASHIRRMVVD
-343 RLNCLG
+343 RLACLG
-349 FYCDRE
+349 FECDRE
-355 VNDQT
+355 KNDET
-360 RFGKEGIISTKDSK
+360 RLGKEGIISTPNSK

-385 LMMARDAFDLIK
+385 LMMARDAYDLSK

>member
-1 MKILSVNAG
+1 MKVLSVNAG

-24 EVIISGRFERIKDPK
+24 EVLIAGTFERIGGKG
-39 NSFYSIEVNGDKYTK
+39 SFYRVTINGEETK
-54 NAPLNSHSD
+54 KEAELKSHSD
-63 AIEILIQELFD
+63 AVEILIQELFD
-74 NKVIDSL
+74 NNVIESL
-81 DDLASVSHRLV
+81 DELSAVAHRLV
-92 HGGDKYPNSVVLD
+92 HGGDKYPNSVILD
-105 EESLKV
+105 EDALKI
-111 VESFVGLAPLHVPAN
+111 VESFKDLAPLHVPAN

-132 FMEKAPNAVQVGCF
+132 FMEKAPNAAQVGCF

-169 QYKVRKY
+169 KYKVRKY

-182 HKYVTETI
+182 HKYITETI
-190 SKILNKENVNA
+190 GNILNNKEVNA

-224 MGFTPNSGVVMGTR
+224 MGFTPNSGVIMGTR

-248 YMMNNANMT
+248 YMMNEAGMT
-257 FEEVDDALNK
+257 FEEVDRALNK
-267 KSGLLG
+267 ESGLLG

-281 RDVDDAI
+281 RDVDAAI
-288 TKGDKQAYLA
+288 TEGNKQAYLA
-298 HKILVN
+298 HKIFVN

-349 FYCDRE
+349 FECDRE
-355 VNDQT
+355 VNDNT
-360 RFGKEGIISTKDSK
+360 RFGKEGIISTSNSK

-385 LMMARDAFDLIK
+385 LMMARDALDLIK

>member
-24 EVIISGRFERIKDPK
+24 NVLIAGTFERIGG
-39 NSFYSIEVNGDKYTK
+39 NGSFYRIKTNGEEVKTETELK
-54 NAPLNSHSD
+54 SHSD
-63 AIEILIQELFD
+63 AVEILIQELFD
-74 NKVIDSL
+74 NNIINSL
-81 DDLASVSHRLV
+81 DELNAVSHRLV

-105 EESLKV
+105 EEALKII
-111 VESFVGLAPLHVPAN
+111 ESFKDLAPLHVPAN

-159 IYPVP
+159 IYAVP

-169 QYKVRKY
+169 KYKVRKY

-182 HKYVTETI
+182 HKFITEAI
-190 SKILNKENVNA
+190 SKELGKEEVNA
-201 IICHIGQ
+201 IVCHIGQ

-217 GKCIDTS
+217 SKCIDTS
-224 MGFTPNSGVVMGTR
+224 MGFTPNSGIVMGTR

-248 YMMNNANMT
+248 YMMTNANMT
-257 FEEVDDALNK
+257 FDEVDNALNK
-267 KSGLLG
+267 QSGLLG

-281 RDVDDAI
+281 RDVDAAI
-288 TKGDKQAYLA
+288 TEGNKQAYLA

-343 RLNCLG
+343 RLACLG
-349 FYCDRE
+349 FECDRE
-355 VNDQT
+355 KNDET
-360 RFGKEGIISTKDSK
+360 RLGKEGIISTPNSK

-385 LMMARDAFDLIK
+385 LMMARDAYDLSK